1 MDDSHSKNKDLEER
15 PRLLSI
21 CSQPL
26 SVFSLSI
33 RWIAKDQKQRE
44 QLSFG
49 HKGEIEMEKKK
60 DTQNKKIKKIFFK
73 KFLQTI

>member
-15 PRLLSI
+15 PGLLSI

-26 SVFSLSI
+26 SAFSLSI

-60 DTQNKKIKKIFFK
+60 DTQIYNYI
-73 KFLQTI
+73 